1 MQCVAECIID
11 NVLLYNI
18 LLLRIM
24 ISCCVKE
31 THIADRNREGDFPGL
46 WPAGPWGR
54 IRLREDGMRI
64 FKKDDSGEF
73 QDVSSELDELKET
86 VQGSSM
92 PPRVVEAALR
102 EVKRLTRMGP
112 STAEYTIGINY
123 IDYLLS
129 LPWQRMTED
138 HLDIKTAEE
147 ILDQEHY
154 GLEEIKERIL
164 EYLAVR
170 ILKTSHKQRILV
182 VDDER
187 VTRLNLQHVLSK
199 EGYEV
204 VLAASGVEAL
214 GLLRKGAFDII
225 VTDLKMDRV
234 DGMEV
239 LKKAK
244 EENPN
249 TEVIIITGYATVPTA
264 IDAMKKGSFHFL
276 AKPLKLD
283 EIRNTVKRALAGKM
297 ARLTSRGPV
306 LCFVGPPGTGKTS
319 LGRSIAR
326 SLHRKFVRIS
336 LAGMKDEAEIRG
348 HRRSYVGA
356 LPGRIIQEVRRCG
369 TRNPAF
375 MLDELDKVG
384 QDFKGDPAS
393 ALLEVL
399 DPEQNT
405 HFMDHY
411 LDVPFDLSR
420 VMFIA
425 TANTT
430 DNIPPP
436 LLDRVEVLRLSGYTE
451 QEKEEIAFRHL
462 IPREIQEAGL
472 QEHPP
477 SFTREAVRK
486 MILEYTRE
494 AGLRDL
500 QRQAAS
506 ICRKVAR
513 GMLGTEEAA
522 RKASTITPEAVEA
535 FLGPRKYHFEVAEAR
550 DRVGVSTGLAWTE
563 TGGEII
569 FVEAT
574 TMRGRNRLILTG
586 SLGDVMKESA
596 QAALSYIRSHAGESG
611 IEETFFDRH
620 DIHVHVP
627 AGAIPKDGPS
637 AGLTIAVALLSL
649 LTGRPCRRTVA
660 LSGELTLSG
669 RVLPVGGIKEKL
681 LAAGR
686 GGVGKVVFPAKN
698 DGDFRILG
706 PEITR
711 GLEIRLVDRV
721 EDVLEEV
728 LI

>member
-1 MQCVAECIID
+1 MRFFKRD
-11 NVLLYNI
+11 
-18 LLLRIM
+18 
-24 ISCCVKE
+24 
-31 THIADRNREGDFPGL
+31 DP
-46 WPAGPWGR
+46 
-54 IRLREDGMRI
+54 EDYP
-64 FKKDDSGEF
+64 EA
-73 QDVSSELDELKET
+73 SSELEELKES
-86 VQGSSM
+86 VQGAAM
-92 PPRVVEAALR
+92 PPQVVEAALK
-102 EVKRLTRMGP
+102 ELKRLSRMGP
-112 STAEYTIGINY
+112 SSAEYTIGINY

-138 HLDIKTAEE
+138 HLDIRTAED
-147 ILDQEHY
+147 ILDEEHY
-154 GLEEIKERIL
+154 GLDEVKERIL

-170 ILKTSHKQRILV
+170 ILKSSRRQRILV
-182 VDDER
+182 VDDEK
-187 VTRLNLQHVLSK
+187 VTRLNVQHVLDK

-204 VLAASGVEAL
+204 VSASSGVEAL
-214 GLLRKGAFDII
+214 EILKRQRAFDVVI
-225 VTDLKMDRV
+225 TDLKMEQV

-239 LKKAK
+239 LHKAK
-244 EENPN
+244 EQNPN
-249 TEVIIITGYATVPTA
+249 TEVLIITGYATVPTA
-264 IDAMKKGSFHFL
+264 IEAMKKGSFHFL

-283 EIRNTVKRALAGKM
+283 EVRTTVRNALTGKM

-326 SLHRKFVRIS
+326 SLNRRFVHIS

-356 LPGRIIQEVRRCG
+356 LPGRIIQEIRRCG
-369 TRNPAF
+369 ARNPAF

-405 HFMDHY
+405 QFMDHY

-420 VMFIA
+420 VMFIG

-430 DNIPPP
+430 DPIPAP
-436 LLDRVEVLRLSGYTE
+436 LLDRLEVLHLSGYTE
-451 QEKEEIAFRHL
+451 SEKEEIAFRHL
-462 IPREIQEAGL
+462 IPREVKEAGL
-472 QEHPP
+472 QDHPP
-477 SFTREAVRK
+477 SFTGEAVRK
-486 MILEYTRE
+486 LILEYTRE

-500 QRQAAS
+500 QRRIAS

-513 GMLGTEEAA
+513 GMLGTEEAG
-522 RKASTITPEAVEA
+522 RKASTITPEAVEE

-596 QAALSYIRSHAGESG
+596 QAALSYIRSHANELG

-620 DIHVHVP
+620 DIHIHVP

-637 AGLTIAVALLSL
+637 AGLTIAMALISI

-669 RVLPVGGIKEKL
+669 RILPVAGIKEKL

-686 GGVGKVVFPAKN
+686 GGVGKLILPAKN
-698 DGDFRILG
+698 EGDIRVLG
-706 PEITR
+706 PEITQE
-711 GLEIRLVDRV
+711 LEIRLVDRV